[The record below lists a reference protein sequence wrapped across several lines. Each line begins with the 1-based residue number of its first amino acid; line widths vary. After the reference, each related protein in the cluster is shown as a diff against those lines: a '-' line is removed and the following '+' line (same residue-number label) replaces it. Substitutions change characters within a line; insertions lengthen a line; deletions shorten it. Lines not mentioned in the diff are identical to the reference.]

1 MVAVSSHTGAE
12 SPSTPPS
19 RVRAQGQP
27 GPVVGSGARE
37 PWAGCDLGPA
47 GWEGKRGN
55 EIGPGCPQSG
65 HGPWYLLDRL
75 ASNESKLNGG
85 QATLAEAPS
94 TSIK

>member
-1 MVAVSSHTGAE
+1 M
-12 SPSTPPS
+12 
-19 RVRAQGQP
+19 
-27 GPVVGSGARE
+27 
-37 PWAGCDLGPA
+37 GPA

-55 EIGPGCPQSG
+55 EIGPGCPQPG
-65 HGPWYLLDRL
+65 RGPWYLLDRL